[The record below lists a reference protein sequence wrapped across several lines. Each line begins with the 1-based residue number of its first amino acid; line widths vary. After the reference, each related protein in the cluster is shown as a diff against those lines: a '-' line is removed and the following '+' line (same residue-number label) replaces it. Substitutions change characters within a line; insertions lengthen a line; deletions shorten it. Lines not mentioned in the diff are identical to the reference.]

1 MEYGTDLA
9 CDLSSVLCVDI
20 LRNAFVLALSRT
32 VLAET
37 LVLVPAFF
45 LEWGEPDFIPS

>member
-9 CDLSSVLCVDI
+9 RDLGSVLCVDI
-20 LRNAFVLALSRT
+20 LRNAFVLALGRT

-45 LEWGEPDFIPS
+45 LEWGEPDLIPS